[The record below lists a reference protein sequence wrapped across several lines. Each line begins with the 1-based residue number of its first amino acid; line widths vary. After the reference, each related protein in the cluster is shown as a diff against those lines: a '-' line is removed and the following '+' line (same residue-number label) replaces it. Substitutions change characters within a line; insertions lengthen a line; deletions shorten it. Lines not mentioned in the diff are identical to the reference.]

1 MKSIALLLLLAGVA
15 TPPPKPKSDFPGVI
29 SLPPQYT
36 MRRTGTIDSDMGE
49 ITGPD
54 GWVISY
60 DIGYMAGTHMHERRK
75 SECVWFLEHKIA
87 KHKALTGVVRED
99 GKRRIIT
106 TIWDG
111 TPSTEPANF
120 WATLRNE
127 KDLATFLTIV
137 TTYEPVKRR

>member
-1 MKSIALLLLLAGVA
+1 MKSIALLLLLAGVI
-15 TPPPKPKSDFPGVI
+15 TPPPTPKSTFPGEI
-29 SLPPQYT
+29 NLPPQYT
-36 MRRTGTIDSDMGE
+36 MRKTGTADSEMGE

-54 GWVISY
+54 GWIISY

-87 KHKALTGVVRED
+87 KHKAFTGVVRVA
-99 GKRRIIT
+99 GKRQIIT

-111 TPSTEPANF
+111 TRSLEPANF

-137 TTYEPVKRR
+137 ATYEPAKRR